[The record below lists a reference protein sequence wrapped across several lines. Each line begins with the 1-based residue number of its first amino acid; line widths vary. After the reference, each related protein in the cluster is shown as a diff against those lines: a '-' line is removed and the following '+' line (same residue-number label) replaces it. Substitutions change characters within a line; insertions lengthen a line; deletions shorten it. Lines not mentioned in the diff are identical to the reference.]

1 MRIRFANLV
10 AREKAALATLEAEQD
25 RLVARRTKRG
35 DLAES
40 ERAELDRI
48 DGLVLCIAELRKNAE
63 LKKSE
68 FPAGA
73 YVDPLFSGVR
83 HAFQNDDSFD
93 KIVIEHDNDGFLIFE
108 KNADAERLQVRVALT
123 LGYLELD
130 GVALPRLAVSDK
142 PPQIAPDKDDPASKR
157 LSQAFYV
164 AMGEVKANFD
174 LAKRVLPILATA
186 GNVTVREGGDDG
198 HGTVSSLEFA
208 RVMRALASRGVAAT
222 ETQLPRQVD
231 KALDTVQNVGAERPL
246 HELGI
251 KLPDLD
257 QSVDDALVAD
267 NISLAGSAIFASMF
281 EELKAFQVLDKLVDM
296 SQRGTLP
303 IGRGPAGTQLYR
315 YWRDAPTRMSES
327 ERQTFYAMTL
337 GIPGGPPDININTDF
352 NDLWMRFVSS
362 VTLLTREDRIDRLI
376 RASSAASGGQQ
387 QVRKAA
393 RDLAYNLSSRGY
405 GMSYYVAQDLS
416 TQINEMIELLS
427 SETIKSAFG
436 ARDMWQVI
444 DQVAALELGGAR
456 NSSKYRTLATC
467 GAIIT
472 AWLAKN
478 TERMS
483 PSFGGPI
490 IDLTEVQS
498 PPPRRAG
505 ETATSHPND
514 YDVVNAC
521 ELWIADTAVP
531 DERIEEMG
539 QPRESPQGPSRP
551 IQIPSMAR
559 ELLDQAGISLGM
571 SNGGG
576 SRRGAPNRYG
586 SY

>member
-1 MRIRFANLV
+1 MRIRLDNLV
-10 AREKAALATLEAEQD
+10 AREEAALTKLKEDQD
-25 RLVARRTKRG
+25 RLKVRKDNRG
-35 DLAES
+35 DLAKS

-48 DGLVLCIAELRKNAE
+48 DGLLLRIAESKE
-63 LKKSE
+63 SKS
-68 FPAGA
+68 PAGA

-93 KIVIEHDNDGFLIFE
+93 KIVIEHDNDGFLIFD
-108 KNADAERLQVRVALT
+108 KNEDAEHLQVRVALT

-130 GVALPRLAVSDK
+130 AVALPRLAVVSDK
-142 PPQIAPDKDDPASKR
+142 PSNEKSPPKIVPDEGDPAFKR
-157 LSQAFYV
+157 LGRSFYL
-164 AMGEVKANFD
+164 ALGEVKDNFD
-174 LAKRVLPILATA
+174 LAKRVLPILAKE
-186 GNVTVREGGDDG
+186 GNVTRRDGGDDG
-198 HGTVSSLEFA
+198 HGTVSTLEFA
-208 RVMRALASRGVAAT
+208 RVMRALAKRGVAST
-222 ETQLPRQVD
+222 ETQLQRQVT
-231 KALDTVQNVGAERPL
+231 KALDTVQDLGEDRPL

-281 EELKAFQVLDKLVDM
+281 EELKAFQVLDKIVDM

-315 YWRDAPTRMSES
+315 YWRDAPTRMNES

-405 GMSYYVAQDLS
+405 GMSYYVAQDLC

-478 TERMS
+478 THRLR
-483 PSFGGPI
+483 PGFGGPV
-490 IDLTEVQS
+490 IDLAEVQN
-498 PPPRRAG
+498 PPQRRSG

-571 SNGGG
+571 SGG
-576 SRRGAPNRYG
+576 SRRGARYG
-586 SY
+586 DY

>member
-1 MRIRFANLV
+1 MTRIRFANLV
-10 AREKAALATLEAEQD
+10 AREKAALTTLEAEQD
-25 RLVARRTKRG
+25 RLKVRKDKRG

-40 ERAELDRI
+40 ERAERDRI
-48 DGLVLCIAELRKNAE
+48 DGLLLRIAE

-93 KIVIEHDNDGFLIFE
+93 TIVIEHDDGGFLIFDE
-108 KNADAERLQVRVALT
+108 NEDAERLQVRVALT

-130 GVALPRLAVSDK
+130 AVALPRLAVSGN
-142 PPQIAPDKDDPASKR
+142 PTRAIAPDEGDPAFKR

-164 AMGEVKANFD
+164 AMGEVKANFE
-174 LAKRVLPILATA
+174 LAKRVLPILAKA
-186 GNVTVREGGDDG
+186 GNVTVRDGGDDG
-198 HGTVSSLEFA
+198 YGTVSSLEFA
-208 RVMRALASRGVAAT
+208 RVMRALASRGVAPT

-231 KALDTVQNVGAERPL
+231 KALDKVQNVGAERPL

-376 RASSAASGGQQ
+376 RSSSAVSGGQQ

-498 PPPRRAG
+498 PPPRRSG

-571 SNGGG
+571 SGG
-576 SRRGAPNRYG
+576 SRSGAFNRYG
-586 SY
+586 GY

>member
-10 AREKAALATLEAEQD
+10 AREKVALTTLEAEQD
-25 RLVARRTKRG
+25 RLKVRKDKRG
-35 DLAES
+35 DLSES
-40 ERAELDRI
+40 ERAERDRI
-48 DGLVLCIAELRKNAE
+48 DRLLLRIAQLKN
-63 LKKSE
+63 SE

-93 KIVIEHDNDGFLIFE
+93 TIVIEHDDGGFLIFDE
-108 KNADAERLQVRVALT
+108 NEDAERLQVRVALT

-130 GVALPRLAVSDK
+130 GVALPRLAVSGE
-142 PPQIAPDKDDPASKR
+142 PPQIAPDKDDPDSKR

-174 LAKRVLPILATA
+174 LAKRVLPILAKA
-186 GNVTVREGGDDG
+186 GNVTIRDGGDDG
-198 HGTVSSLEFA
+198 HGTVSTLEFA
-208 RVMRALASRGVAAT
+208 RVMRALASRGVAPS

-231 KALDTVQNVGAERPL
+231 KALDKVQNVGAERPL

-251 KLPDLD
+251 RLPDLD
-257 QSVDDALVAD
+257 QSVDDALVPD

-376 RASSAASGGQQ
+376 RASSASSGGQQ

-405 GMSYYVAQDLS
+405 GMSFYVAQDLS

-427 SETIKSAFG
+427 SQTIKSAFG

-478 TERMS
+478 THRLR
-483 PSFGGPI
+483 PGFGGPV
-490 IDLTEVQS
+490 IDLADVQS
-498 PPPRRAG
+498 PPPRRSG

-521 ELWIADTAVP
+521 ELWIADTAIP
-531 DERIEEMG
+531 DERIEELG

-551 IQIPSMAR
+551 VQIPSMAR
-559 ELLDQAGISLGM
+559 ELLEQAGIGLGM
-571 SNGGG
+571 SNDGG
-576 SRRGAPNRYG
+576 SRRSAPNRYG